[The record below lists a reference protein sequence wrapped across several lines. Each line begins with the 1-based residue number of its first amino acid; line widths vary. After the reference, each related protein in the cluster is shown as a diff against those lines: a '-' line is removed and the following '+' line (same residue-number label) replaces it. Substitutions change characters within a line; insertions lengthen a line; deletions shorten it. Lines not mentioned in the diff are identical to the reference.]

1 MRSVSTSLCLLST
14 PWWRDSLLV
23 GAKEGKRKRK
33 KHELFPEYLFS
44 PSLSHLG
51 FVVYTRLPAPQK
63 GSWNP
68 FLPFE
73 PLLSWKK
80 KEQDSSRRALPKL
93 FILSWRAHHSGCRKR
108 KKRMMSFAALAGLES
123 FLWLWVIS
131 NDSEEVLSILQSRPS
146 QLCNVYSEALEEAKK
161 EGRLGRNSF
170 LCNDQLTPCTTRSDY
185 PYLFLRNDSVMTAQ
199 KWPDFQKKKKET
211 PATIFDSMPLAVNPL
226 TLATRCMRS
235 YFLWFTHLPVLTS
248 IRCPLFLH

>member
-14 PWWRDSLLV
+14 PWWRDSLLA

-44 PSLSHLG
+44 PSLNHLG

-73 PLLSWKK
+73 PVLSWKK

-93 FILSWRAHHSGCRKR
+93 FILSWRAHHSGCRKEKEKREWWALLPWQVWNPSFGCGWYLMIQR
-108 KKRMMSFAALAGLES
+108 KYCPFFKADLANCVMFILRHWKKPKKKGGWGEIPSFAMISSHPAPPGLITLIFS
-123 FLWLWVIS
+123 CVTTVLWLH
-131 NDSEEVLSILQSRPS
+131 
-146 QLCNVYSEALEEAKK
+146 
-161 EGRLGRNSF
+161 
-170 LCNDQLTPCTTRSDY
+170 RSDQT
-185 PYLFLRNDSVMTAQ
+185 S
-199 KWPDFQKKKKET
+199 KKKKRNSSHN
-211 PATIFDSMPLAVNPL
+211 IWL
-226 TLATRCMRS
+226 
-235 YFLWFTHLPVLTS
+235 
-248 IRCPLFLH
+248 